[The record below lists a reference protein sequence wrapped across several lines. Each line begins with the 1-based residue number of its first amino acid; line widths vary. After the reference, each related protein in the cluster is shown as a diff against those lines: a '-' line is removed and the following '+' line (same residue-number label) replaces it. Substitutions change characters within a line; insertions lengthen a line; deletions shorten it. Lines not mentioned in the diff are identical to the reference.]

1 MMMMDA
7 SKHISEKSKRRD
19 PSAIR
24 AIMPYTHDK
33 EILSLGAGQPN
44 PATFPFASMSVT
56 LKTGETIEMDDELF
70 SKSLSYDLTGGERSL
85 NAWLRELQVVE
96 HHPPYDFHVA
106 VGSGSQDLL
115 TKALEM
121 AISEGDTVLVEDP
134 TYTGILSFLETQ
146 ECDLATV
153 KTDALGAIPDSLESV
168 LSNWPTEEGS
178 PRRPHC
184 FYTVPSGGNPTG
196 VSCSLERKKAIY
208 AICSKYD
215 ILIIE
220 DDPYYYLQFGEK
232 RIPSYLSIDTEARVL
247 RCDSMSK
254 ILSAGIRIG
263 WASGPPALIDR
274 INMHTMVTNLQ
285 PSGMPQLVTYSL
297 LMKWGHKGFLEHADR
312 VADFY
317 REKRDEFVECL
328 DRRMKG
334 RAEWSV
340 PDSGMFVWLRLLGGI
355 NDSYDLIMTKAIKKK
370 VLAIPGV
377 AFMPHRDKNPYVRV
391 SFSNIT
397 KQNMDEALRRLAEVV
412 DDEAAINNIKA

>member
-1 MMMMDA
+1 
-7 SKHISEKSKRRD
+7 
-19 PSAIR
+19 
-24 AIMPYTHDK
+24 
-33 EILSLGAGQPN
+33 
-44 PATFPFASMSVT
+44 
-56 LKTGETIEMDDELF
+56 
-70 SKSLSYDLTGGERSL
+70 
-85 NAWLRELQVVE
+85 
-96 HHPPYDFHVA
+96 
-106 VGSGSQDLL
+106 
-115 TKALEM
+115 M

-232 RIPSYLSIDTEARVL
+232 RIPSYLSIDAEARVL

-297 LMKWGHKGFLEHADR
+297 LMKWGHKGFLEHAGR